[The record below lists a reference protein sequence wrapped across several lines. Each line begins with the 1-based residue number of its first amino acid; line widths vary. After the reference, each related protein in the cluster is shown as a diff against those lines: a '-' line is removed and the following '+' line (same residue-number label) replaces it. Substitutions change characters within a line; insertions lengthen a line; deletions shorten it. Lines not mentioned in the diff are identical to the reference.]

1 METTGRAENVGI
13 SSAAQAQVEEQVLG
27 LPLLLR
33 MQGFKLY
40 TLRPLSSSFLWFI
53 FRIL

>member
-33 MQGFKLY
+33 MQGFQVVYLKA
-40 TLRPLSSSFLWFI
+40 PK
-53 FRIL
+53 